1 MSTTEDLFWSLIKQ
15 NNHNTSLKSK
25 DKDVEKELRKIYNKY
40 FNLIWAKL
48 EPILGENYNESSA
61 TINKIIFTLLR
72 EGKDKTEEFLDSG
85 YNIKYFKDV
94 SKFSVVYQIEKKL
107 FEEKSKF
114 QIVQVFKTKNFGNML
129 VIDNDVQLTES
140 DEANYHEMIA
150 HVPVNYFNRDINVLI
165 IGGGDGGT
173 AREVLKHQ
181 NVKKLVMVDIDEVV
195 VKACKLHFP
204 NFEPTFRNPRLNLI
218 IGDGFKYVEEYK
230 GEPYDLVII
239 DSTDFN
245 QSVPLFTREFYENL
259 KKIVNKDDYL
269 ICFNADN
276 INWNEDNIKKMV
288 KEQYYIFNYVYPF
301 GVYIPTFAG
310 GFYSFCLVS
319 DVINPIGSLI
329 DWEYFNNKNIE
340 MTYYTE
346 KVHLSSFNLPRSLE
360 KKLEKYQRTIV
371 NTNKGVHYLLDFE
384 GVPFKTLN
392 NLDELKEIF
401 DEAIK
406 IANLTVISNNFHH
419 FKPQGLT
426 GIYLLSESHLSF
438 HTWPEKG
445 QFSLDLYSCS
455 NLDDTRNGVKYI
467 LEKFKSYKYKLKKV
481 IR

>member
-1 MSTTEDLFWSLIKQ
+1 MSSIEDLFWSNIKQ
-15 NNHNTSLKSK
+15 YNGIKALKNKNNAIEIKL
-25 DKDVEKELRKIYNKY
+25 EEIYNKY
-40 FNLIWAKL
+40 LVLIWAKL
-48 EPILGENYNESSA
+48 EPILGENYKESSS
-61 TINKIIFTLLR
+61 TIDKITLTLLK
-72 EGKDKTEEFLDSG
+72 EGKEKTEAFLDTG

-94 SKFSVVYQIEKKL
+94 SKFSVVYQIEEKL

-150 HVPVNYFNRDINVLI
+150 HVPINYFNRDINVLI

-173 AREVLKHQ
+173 AREVLRHN
-181 NVKKLVMVDIDEVV
+181 NVKKLVMVDIDDTVI
-195 VKACKLHFP
+195 KACKLHFP
-204 NFEPTFRNPRLNLI
+204 NFSPTFDNPRLNLI
-218 IGDGFKYVEEYK
+218 IGDGFKYVKDYS
-230 GEPYDLVII
+230 GDPYDLVII

-245 QSVPLFTREFYENL
+245 QSVPLFTRDFYENL
-259 KKIVNKDDYL
+259 KKIVTKDDYL

-319 DVINPIGSLI
+319 DVINPTSSLI

-340 MTYYTE
+340 MNYYTE

-360 KKLEKYQRTIV
+360 KKLEKYQRSLGT
-371 NTNKGVHYLLDFE
+371 NNKGVHYLLDFE
-384 GVPFKTLN
+384 QVPFNILN
-392 NLDELKEIF
+392 SLDDLKEIF

-406 IANLTVISNNFHH
+406 IAKLTVISNNFHH

-455 NLDDTRNGVKYI
+455 NLDDTKNGVNYI
-467 LEKFKSYKYKLKKV
+467 LDKFKTYKYKLKKV

>member
-1 MSTTEDLFWSLIKQ
+1 MSDIEDIFWSIISNKIKVEEYQ
-15 NNHNTSLKSK
+15 NIKRDDK
-25 DKDVEKELRKIYNKY
+25 DKLSKIYNKY
-40 FNLIWAKL
+40 YNLIWSKL
-48 EPILGENYNESSA
+48 EPVLGQVYEDDSKLVDKLVLTILRQGKHKTNE
-61 TINKIIFTLLR
+61 LL
-72 EGKDKTEEFLDSG
+72 DLG
-85 YNIKYFKDV
+85 YNINYFKDV

-150 HVPVNYFNRDINVLI
+150 HVPINYFNRDINVLI

-173 AREVLKHQ
+173 AREVLRHN

-204 NFEPTFRNPRLNLI
+204 NFEPTFRNPRLDLI
-218 IGDGFKYVEEYK
+218 IGDGFKYVKEYK

-245 QSVPLFTREFYENL
+245 QSIPLFTREFYENT
-259 KKIVNKDDYL
+259 KKIVNKEDYL

-276 INWNEDNIKKMV
+276 INWNENNIKKMV
-288 KEQYYIFNYVYPF
+288 KEQYKIFNYVYPF

-319 DVINPIGSLI
+319 DVINPIEGLI
-329 DWEYFNNKNIE
+329 DWEYFNKKNIS
-340 MTYYTE
+340 MKYYTQQI
-346 KVHLSSFNLPRSLE
+346 HLSSFNMPKSLE
-360 KKLEKYQRTIV
+360 KKIKKYQRVEV
-371 NTNKGVHYLLDFE
+371 NNNKGVHYLIDFD
-384 GVPFKTLN
+384 GLPFKKLN
-392 NLDELKEIF
+392 NLEYLKNIF
-401 DEAIK
+401 EQAIK
-406 IANLTVISNNFHH
+406 IADLKIIGTNFHK
-419 FKPQGLT
+419 FEPQGLT
-426 GIYLLSESHLSF
+426 GVYLLSESHLSF

-455 NLDDTRNGVKYI
+455 KFEDTRKGINYI
-467 LEKFKSYKYKLKKV
+467 LEIFKEYKYKLNK
-481 IR
+481 ICR